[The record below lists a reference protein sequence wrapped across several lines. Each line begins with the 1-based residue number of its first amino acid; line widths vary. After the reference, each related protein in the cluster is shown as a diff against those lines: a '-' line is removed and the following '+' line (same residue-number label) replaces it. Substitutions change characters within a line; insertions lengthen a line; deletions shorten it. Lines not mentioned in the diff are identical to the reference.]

1 MWESQTGCAPNH
13 RGPYCAL
20 CDETTGDVPGTIAE
34 PLPEGVPQDRYFFRR
49 YQG

>member
-1 MWESQTGCAPNH
+1 
-13 RGPYCAL
+13 
-20 CDETTGDVPGTIAE
+20 VPGTIAE